1 MKRILILTKQLLILT
16 LVAGCAKVEV
26 QKVQSKTQTT
36 PDRPQ
41 VEKQLSPTDFTN
53 YDTPAEVLNNYEP
66 LPTEIKTKTGI
77 LQLGQTQ
84 FSKVN
89 YVYNS
94 KSLTLKIDGHLKI
107 LDKTKNTLSDLD
119 FELYGNHISDQAV
132 IQLSQKN
139 RQDGA
144 PVLRAKVTCLDM
156 DSNENF
162 ICEKA
167 VVDFFVLYQK
177 QFYTDQFETQAEVK
191 KAKTVQPEHTPEH
204 TFVTEQ
210 NIEQNELQSE
220 GTEDS
225 LEGRYQG
232 QVYTTNLEDFFS
244 PEPAAPPQGIESEIK
259 TESQP
264 ITSTEQSGIISSSDK
279 TKKADQTKT
288 KTPESTT
295 VPKPTIQP
303 KTQTP
308 PTPTKP
314 PKKET
319 PTEKVIN
326 ADYKQTTDGSI
337 RAYNQAVGFPD
348 KGSLRNATSI
358 LEVSKL
364 FQDKNFFSVAFPTRE
379 RFYGTYEM
387 SQIIISMGQYL
398 SKELNAFRLY
408 VGNISA
414 KKGGLLNP
422 HKSHQIGMDVDIAYP
437 AATAAD
443 AEKNN
448 FPVVVQQSTRKMN
461 ANIYSTKKTFE
472 LFKHAF
478 KQTETPVDRI
488 FVDKL
493 IIQDL
498 CKYAIQNNEFKGK
511 DKDLVEKVFQNIEH
525 VDGHGDHFH
534 LRLKCTDA
542 HPACRSKLYLKAKG
556 CSAS

>member
-1 MKRILILTKQLLILT
+1 MF
-16 LVAGCAKVEV
+16 VASCAKVEV
-26 QKVQSKTQTT
+26 QKVQSKTQTAT
-36 PDRPQ
+36 NRPNVQ
-41 VEKQLSPTDFTN
+41 KQLAPTDSTN
-53 YDTPAEVLNNYEP
+53 YDTPAEILNNYEP
-66 LPTEIKTKTGI
+66 LPTEIKTKTGT
-77 LQLGQTQ
+77 LQLGQTH

-94 KSLTLKIDGHLKI
+94 KSKTLKIDGHLKI

-119 FELYGNHISDQAV
+119 FELHGNHTSDQAV

-144 PVLRAKVTCLDM
+144 PVLRAKVTCLDI

-177 QFYTDQFETQAEVK
+177 QFYTDQFETQTEVK
-191 KAKTVQPEHTPEH
+191 KTKAVQQEHMSEQ

-220 GTEDS
+220 GSEES

-232 QVYTTNLEDFFS
+232 QVYTTNLEDFFK
-244 PEPAAPPQGIESEIK
+244 PEPAAPPQVIESDFN
-259 TESQP
+259 TEPQP

-279 TKKADQTKT
+279 TKKVDQAK
-288 KTPESTT
+288 KNPPESTS
-295 VPKPTIQP
+295 VPKPITQP
-303 KTQTP
+303 KIQI
-308 PTPTKP
+308 PTAPTTP

-319 PTEKVIN
+319 ATDKVIN
-326 ADYKQTTDGSI
+326 ADYKQTPDGSI
-337 RAYNQAVGFPD
+337 RAYNQAIGFPN

-387 SQIIISMGQYL
+387 SQIIISMGQFL
-398 SKELNAFRLY
+398 AKEIDAIRLY

-437 AATAAD
+437 ATTPAD

-461 ANIYSTKKTFE
+461 SNIYSTKKTFE

-493 IIQDL
+493 IIQEL
-498 CKYAIQNNEFKGK
+498 CKHAIQNNEFKGK

-542 HPACRSKLYLKAKG
+542 HPACRSKVYLKAKG